1 MADEFREIL
10 GVCHILVGDPTIAAG
25 AGMKY
30 AGKTRGD
37 VTVALNLLTA
47 YARADQAGAVPLASS
62 GYTGGVR
69 PVATVPL
76 YPASKAILSSM
87 LPGSKI
93 VTSAGEDAKSAL
105 VFGEPGRIAEE
116 DVPTLVL
123 IPVDQAA
130 DGVGADD
137 AIWFPAM
144 GVLEAGQFVFRLPEG
159 DDAGS
164 PMSFQFGSLYREKDQ
179 AGDAILKSARN
190 GWMGAPAAVGLDD
203 WTLPALT
210 QL

>member
-1 MADEFREIL
+1 MAEFKEIL
-10 GVCHILVGDPTIAAG
+10 GVCHILVGDPTEAAG
-25 AGMKY
+25 AGMQY

-47 YARADQAGAVPLASS
+47 HARADQAGAVPLASS
-62 GYTGGVR
+62 GYTGGIN

-76 YPASKAILSSM
+76 YPASRALLSSL

-93 VTSAGEDAKSAL
+93 VTDAGEGGKSAL
-105 VFGEPGRIAEE
+105 VFGQPGRIPEE

-130 DGVGADD
+130 EGVDADD

-144 GVLEAGQFVFRLPEG
+144 GVIEAGQFVFRLPEG

-164 PMSFQFGSLYREKDQ
+164 PMSFQLGGLYREKDQ
-179 AGDAILKSARN
+179 ADEPIMKDART
-190 GWMGAPAAVGLDD
+190 GWMGSPKAVGLED
-203 WTLPALT
+203 WSLPDLT

>member
-1 MADEFREIL
+1 MSEFKEIL
-10 GVCHILVGDPTIAAG
+10 GVCHILVGDPTEADG
-25 AGMKY
+25 AGMIY

-37 VTVALNLLTA
+37 VTVQLNLLTA

-76 YPASKAILSSM
+76 YPSSRQVLSSM

-93 VTSAGEDAKSAL
+93 VTDAEPGGKSAL
-105 VFGEPGRIAEE
+105 VFGAPGRIPE
-116 DVPTLVL
+116 DEVPTMVLV
-123 IPVDQAA
+123 PVDQAA
-130 DGVGADD
+130 DGVDADD

-164 PMSFQFGSLYREKDQ
+164 PMSFQFGGLYREKDQ
-179 AGDAILKSARN
+179 ADEPIMKGART
-190 GWMGAPAAVGLDD
+190 GWMGSPKAVGLAD
-203 WTLPALT
+203 WSLPNLT